1 MRKYPSYPWMDTRG
15 TVDVG
20 SKHSEFLLL
29 ATVDRLSWFIFEKVS
44 TRCPS
49 PSLSDKKEGGKF
61 GWVQKVQTLQV
72 FDKRNDVFQAQK
84 KTMCSPLSG
93 ERQLH
98 TGASK
103 SAVLNGHVDAPARQ
117 PSFQREPRAL
127 KNEEPKGF
135 RMK

>member
-1 MRKYPSYPWMDTRG
+1 MDTKG
-15 TVDVG
+15 TVEVG
-20 SKHSEFLLL
+20 RKHSEFLLL
-29 ATVDRLSWFIFEKVS
+29 ATVDGLSWFIFEKS
-44 TRCPS
+44 PHDAFPPPCLTRRREVWLGS
-49 PSLSDKKEGGKF
+49 KSAD
-61 GWVQKVQTLQV
+61 TQV
-72 FDKRNDVFQAQK
+72 FDKRNDVFSGKKK
-84 KTMCSPLSG
+84 KTCSPLSSG